1 MSTLIDEMSRARR
14 RSWYSLPVP
23 YPLILILSGFSFPFL
38 GRPTGPSATR
48 IAQDAI
54 TRLESETSEAGHRLR
69 LSKENLR
76 KARSEL
82 STLLTELTSGQS
94 RYPLPGFD
102 PIPAA
107 AANGLASA
115 PTSEAEP
122 APQRRGKGRRKETTP

>member
-1 MSTLIDEMSRARR
+1 MSTLIDE
-14 RSWYSLPVP
+14 
-23 YPLILILSGFSFPFL
+23 I
-38 GRPTGPSATR
+38 R

-54 TRLESETSEAGHRLR
+54 TRLEAETSEAGHRLR

-107 AANGLASA
+107 ANGQAVPTAAETA
-115 PTSEAEP
+115 PL
-122 APQRRGKGRRKETTP
+122 RGRRKAKGATVP